1 MLYNIRKK
9 QNKIRLRGTKI
20 NETTNPAE
28 QKVSAYIHIPFC
40 EHICYYCDFNKVF
53 LEGQPVDEY
62 VEMLLKEMEITL
74 EQHPVKELETLYVGG
89 GTPTSLTAV
98 QLDRLLAGA
107 MEILPFKE
115 GKEFTVEAN
124 PGDLTK
130 EKLQVMKNYGVNRL
144 SMGVQTFDNRLLKKI
159 GRKHTAEDVYQTMR
173 FLEEENFTNVSIDL
187 IYALPGQTLEGYRE
201 TLNQALA
208 LDLPHYSLY
217 SLILEN
223 KTMFMNWVRQG
234 RLELPDQET
243 ETRMFE
249 ETIQAM
255 EKKGRHQYEISNF
268 GLEGH
273 ESNHNLMYWN
283 NDHYFGFGAGAS
295 GYLGN
300 KRYRNKGPIQHYLR
314 PLRAGELPVLETEVL
329 LRENQIEEE
338 MFLGLRKKIGISKQH
353 FYERYQQTIE
363 SLYSKVLTDLE
374 KEGLLVNE
382 SDRIYLTPKGT
393 FLGNE
398 VFERFLLEK

>member
-1 MLYNIRKK
+1 M
-9 QNKIRLRGTKI
+9 
-20 NETTNPAE
+20 NETINSAE
-28 QKVSAYIHIPFC
+28 RKVSAYIHIPFC

-62 VEMLLKEMEITL
+62 VERLLEEMRIMMEKY
-74 EQHPVKELETLYVGG
+74 PVADLETLYVGG
-89 GTPTSLTAV
+89 GTPTSLSAN

-107 MEILPFKE
+107 REILPFKE

-124 PGDLTK
+124 PGDLTR

-144 SMGVQTFDNRLLKKI
+144 SMGVQTFDNKLLKKI
-159 GRKHTAEDVYQTMR
+159 GRKHTAEDVYQTMS
-173 FLEEENFTNVSIDL
+173 FLEAENFNNVSIDL
-187 IYALPGQTLEGYRE
+187 IYALPGQTLEGYRQ
-201 TLNQALA
+201 TLEQALA

-249 ETIQAM
+249 ETIEAM
-255 EKKGRHQYEISNF
+255 EKHGRHQYEISNF
-268 GLEGH
+268 GLTGH
-273 ESNHNLMYWN
+273 ESQHNLMYWN

-300 KRYRNKGPIQHYLR
+300 NRYRNKGPIQHYLR
-314 PLRAGELPVLETEVL
+314 PLRQGELPILEKEEL
-329 LRENQIEEE
+329 SKKNQIEEE
-338 MFLGLRKKIGISKQH
+338 MFLGLRKKMGISKKH
-353 FYERYQQTIE
+353 FRTRYQCSIE
-363 SLYSKVLTDLE
+363 SLYSTVLIELE
-374 KEGLLVNE
+374 KEGLLVNDDE
-382 SDRIYLTPKGT
+382 RIYLTPKGI
-393 FLGNE
+393 FLGNN
-398 VFERFLLEK
+398 VFERFLLGDEI

>member
-1 MLYNIRKK
+1 M
-9 QNKIRLRGTKI
+9 

-107 MEILPFKE
+107 REILPFKE

-273 ESNHNLMYWN
+273 ESKHNLMYWN

-314 PLRAGELPVLETEVL
+314 PLRAGELPVLKTEVL

>member
-1 MLYNIRKK
+1 M
-9 QNKIRLRGTKI
+9 

-89 GTPTSLTAV
+89 GTPTSLTPV

-107 MEILPFKE
+107 REILPFKE

-268 GLEGH
+268 GLKGH
-273 ESNHNLMYWN
+273 ESKHNLMYWN

-338 MFLGLRKKIGISKQH
+338 MFLGLRKKVGISKQH

>member
-1 MLYNIRKK
+1 M
-9 QNKIRLRGTKI
+9 

-62 VEMLLKEMEITL
+62 VEMLLKEIEITL

-107 MEILPFKE
+107 REILPFKE

-273 ESNHNLMYWN
+273 ESKHNLMYWN

>member
-1 MLYNIRKK
+1 M
-9 QNKIRLRGTKI
+9 
-20 NETTNPAE
+20 NETTNSAE

-107 MEILPFKE
+107 REILPFKE

-268 GLEGH
+268 GLDGH
-273 ESNHNLMYWN
+273 ESKHNLMYWN

-314 PLRAGELPVLETEVL
+314 PLRVGELPVLETEVL

-338 MFLGLRKKIGISKQH
+338 MFLGLRKKIGISKRH